1 MLNNSGRSINK
12 INMKLKER
20 IFFLVLA
27 SMIFLFFKE
36 SGVFSN
42 LLPNF
47 TSVCLG
53 SFLLPEDQRETVSRM
68 VEEIHQRPKYNWFI
82 REINNK
88 IYCFAAADVYE
99 RRNSLTLTSYTT
111 ITYGPAPPIYSIY
124 PLKVMRNLKEL
135 NLPLATDDIRPLE
148 YLTQVDRLTI
158 TFYKGFDISPIDT
171 HLPFKDL
178 NLPINGYTKLEP
190 IEKLK
195 KLYRLTLR
203 KSANGHPF
211 DLHSLLLEL
220 PNLKD
225 LYIFD
230 PDFVDVESISN
241 FQNLE
246 SISLIISPKARYSSL
261 LNLKQLKYLNIYE
274 TQGAE
279 CPKFPKGICTVTA
292 YVSKK

>member
-1 MLNNSGRSINK
+1 
-12 INMKLKER
+12 MKLKKG
-20 IFFLVLA
+20 ILFFSLA
-27 SMIFLFFKE
+27 TLLFLFLKE
-36 SGVFSN
+36 SGFYSN

-68 VEEIHQRPKYNWFI
+68 VEEIHRRPKYNWFA

-88 IYCFAAADVYE
+88 IYCFTAADVYE
-99 RRNSLTLTSYTT
+99 RRKSLTFTHSGT
-111 ITYGPAPPIYSIY
+111 ITYGLAPPIYSIY

-158 TFYKGFDISPIDT
+158 TFYKGFDISPTDT

-178 NLPINGYTKLEP
+178 NLPINGFTKLEP
-190 IEKLK
+190 IKKLK

-203 KSANGHPF
+203 KSANGYPF
-211 DLHSLLLEL
+211 DLNSLLSEL

-225 LYIFD
+225 LVIFD

-246 SISLIISPKARYSSL
+246 SISFYISPKARFSSL
-261 LNLKQLKYLNIYE
+261 QNLKQLKYIYIYE

-279 CPKFPKGICTVTA
+279 CPKILKGICSVTP
-292 YVSKK
+292 YINKK